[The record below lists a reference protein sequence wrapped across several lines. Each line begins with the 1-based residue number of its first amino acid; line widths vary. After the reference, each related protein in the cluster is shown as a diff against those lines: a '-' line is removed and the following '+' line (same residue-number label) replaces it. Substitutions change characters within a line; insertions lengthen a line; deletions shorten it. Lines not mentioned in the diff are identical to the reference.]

1 MSDKR
6 PNVLFISMD
15 QLRYDALGVTSGGR
29 VRTPNID
36 RLANEG
42 VLCEKFFVQSPVC
55 QPSRASIFTGRYPK
69 VTGVRWNW
77 YDLPETPNLA
87 SMLGGAEYHTM
98 AIGKMHF
105 TPIEQNHGFTDR
117 VFVEGKM
124 FSEYDEYRTML
135 KQKRLDQ
142 RYFEHVTH
150 WDDVENF
157 GASIFPLGDENYIDT
172 HIGREGTA
180 MLTANSEEPFFAW
193 FSFCNPHMPFD
204 PPDSIADMYDPA
216 DMEIPTDFNR
226 SQTMR
231 FPEYRTSS
239 GQKDFSLL
247 TEEKL
252 ARVKAYYYATISL
265 VDREIGKLL
274 GALEEKGVLDDTVI
288 FFFAD
293 HGEMLGHRGVLWK
306 GRMLYDHIV
315 HTPLIVRYPREYNGG
330 QIVSDLVQ
338 AVDLVPT
345 VLDFCGVDGHIGL
358 QGRSFRKLLAKED
371 VPWRQWAF
379 AESLNMKMIRTHEW
393 KLIHYGGKPYGE
405 LYDLSRDRLELEN
418 LYSDPQW
425 AQQRFQMTR
434 LLADVLIETEDQL
447 PGPATGSAYEGLS
460 GDHPAQEYG
469 GRDPDTYAF
478 DKKC

>member
-15 QLRYDALGVTSGGR
+15 QLRYDALGVTSGGL

-36 RLANEG
+36 RLATEG

-77 YDLPETPNLA
+77 HNLPDTLNLA
-87 SMLGGAEYHTM
+87 SMLGGAGYHTM

-142 RYFEHVTH
+142 RYFEHVSH

-157 GASIFPLGDENYIDT
+157 GASVFPLGDENYIDT

-180 MLTANSEEPFFAW
+180 MLAANSKEPFFAW

-204 PPDSIADMYDPA
+204 PPDSVADMYDPA

-274 GALEEKGVLDDTVI
+274 GALEEKRVLDDTVI

-405 LYDLSRDRLELEN
+405 LYDLSCDRLELEN
-418 LYSDPQW
+418 LYSDPHW

-478 DKKC
+478 DQKC